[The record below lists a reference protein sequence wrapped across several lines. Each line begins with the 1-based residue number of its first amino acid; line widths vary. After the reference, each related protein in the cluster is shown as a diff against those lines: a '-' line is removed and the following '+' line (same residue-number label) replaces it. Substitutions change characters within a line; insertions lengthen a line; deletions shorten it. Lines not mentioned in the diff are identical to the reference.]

1 LRLQQPLSP
10 IIRLGAEKIFAIGVR
25 CEKRE
30 PQEETSDQKDPSL
43 AQVMGVLFNVMFLDH
58 LATDVEH
65 LERLNQLMRSGHIK
79 HSGLEGCEEM
89 RPLTVLQ
96 VTPSANLTEIAAHHQ
111 KDMPYL
117 IQYFVNSLGRD
128 AGSCSDLMSYLLF
141 TPKYTRDLI
150 ELGYHDADDRADE
163 IEDYLFAD
171 GSAGKSAGSSRNGSS
186 REVEAASR
194 RSPAALRT

>member
-1 LRLQQPLSP
+1 MSP

-25 CEKRE
+25 CESRE
-30 PQEETSDQKDPSL
+30 HQADENDEKDPSL

-79 HSGLEGCEEM
+79 SSGLEGCEEM

-96 VTPSANLTEIAAHHQ
+96 VTPSVNLTEIAAQHQ

-128 AGSCSDLMSYLLF
+128 AASCSDLMSYLLF
-141 TPKYTRDLI
+141 TSKYTRALLD
-150 ELGYHDADDRADE
+150 LGYHDANARIDE

-171 GSAGKSAGSSRNGSS
+171 NGKNGRSTMAPKNGRS
-186 REVEAASR
+186 REMDTR
-194 RSPAALRT
+194 RNVTAIR